1 MKALART
8 IFTVSIVMTL
18 TACSTVQGVVRD
30 KPTGSPISSATVTV
44 GRASTTTNAFGS
56 YSLQGSWLPRDTMII
71 NAPGYHLQTLTV
83 GAPNAIHDIDLIP
96 K

>member
-8 IFTVSIVMTL
+8 IFVLSLAITSA
-18 TACSTVQGVVRD
+18 ACSTVQGVVRD

-44 GRASTTTNAFGS
+44 GRATTTTNAFGS
-56 YSLQGSWLPRDTMII
+56 YSLQGSWLPQDTMII

-83 GAPNAIHDIDLIP
+83 GAPNTIHDVDLVP